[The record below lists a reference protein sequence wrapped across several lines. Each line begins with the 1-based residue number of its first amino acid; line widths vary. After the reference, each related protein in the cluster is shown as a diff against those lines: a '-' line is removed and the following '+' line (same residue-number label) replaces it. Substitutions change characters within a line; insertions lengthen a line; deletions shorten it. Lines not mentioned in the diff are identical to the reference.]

1 MARAFEPGLVVCL
14 TGPESTGKSTLA
26 ADLSQA
32 LAVPLVP
39 EVAREHLEAM
49 TAGGRAQYS
58 AADLLG
64 IARAQ
69 VAAEQ
74 DALAEGTG
82 LVICDTDLQV
92 IQIWWQEKFGDLD
105 PWLSGALANR
115 SPRRYLLMA
124 PDLPWEPDPLRESP
138 TDRHRLFGRYLQA
151 LRAEDFPFAEV
162 FGAGTARF
170 ERAMACVQ
178 DWLSEPEYA

>member
-1 MARAFEPGLVVCL
+1 MAQAFEPGLVVCL

-32 LAVPLVP
+32 LAVPLVS
-39 EVAREHLEAM
+39 EVAREHLE
-49 TAGGRAQYS
+49 YLS
-58 AADLLG
+58 ANGHEGYGADDLLA
-64 IARAQ
+64 IAQAQ
-69 VAAEQ
+69 IAAEHN
-74 DALAEGTG
+74 ALAEGTG

-92 IQIWWQEKFGDLD
+92 IQIWWQEKFGALD
-105 PWLSGALANR
+105 PWLSDVLAQR
-115 SPRRYLLMA
+115 TPRRYLLMA

-138 TDRHRLFGRYLQA
+138 NDRHRLFSRYLQT
-151 LRAEDFPFAEV
+151 LRSESYPFAEV
-162 FGAGTARF
+162 FGSGSARF